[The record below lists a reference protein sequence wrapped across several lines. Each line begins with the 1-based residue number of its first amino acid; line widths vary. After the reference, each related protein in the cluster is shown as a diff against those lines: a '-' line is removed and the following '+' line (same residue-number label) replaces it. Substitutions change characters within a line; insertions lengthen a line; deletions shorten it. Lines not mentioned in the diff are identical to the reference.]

1 MSKYFDTKP
10 GSLEE
15 AVSAAQQAAIAISK
29 KERGEKPKNEKD
41 EDASQFAFV
50 AKKAK
55 EDGEKTFMF
64 AGKKYDT
71 ETEEVI
77 KEETLDEKVEY
88 VEYKFKNKN
97 DAMAAK
103 KMLDGIQ
110 LMSFDI
116 NDDNIS
122 NGELM
127 VDAGSKDMTKYHK
140 EIMKKFR
147 PKVMTQEGYTG
158 GATGGMMGNYKKG
171 AEKKDKENMK
181 KEEDKLDPVNP
192 KAVKKKFADRKDKD
206 IDNDG
211 DVDDSDKFLHKRR
224 KAVSKAMGEEIT
236 EEEFEMM
243 IETLTELS
251 PALLK
256 RARDAARAKSQRAD
270 DRSMKM
276 RKLGKGDSDLTKKLD
291 KETDK
296 RAAQARKFDRAADDA
311 KYDRMDKAAD
321 KLDKGPKSKNPDVDD
336 YGRTKADKVRDGNV
350 KSKDAE
356 KIRRRDA
363 AAGQKQGKGSLG
375 ATDRNVAKQGDAYSK
390 YQAKGGKLSR
400 TDYLKRFGKSIKRE
414 DFETDAEWE
423 AHLMEM
429 HRTLTPLKDTILNMW
444 KEAQDMENDK
454 DGDGMDDDQKPKKT
468 TKKTD
473 SGKDMTP
480 VELSPKKPKLKN
492 EKNKV

>member
-15 AVSAAQQAAIAISK
+15 AVSAVQQAAIAISK
-29 KERGEKPKNEKD
+29 KERGEKPKKD

-103 KMLDGIQ
+103 KMLDAVQ

-122 NGELM
+122 GGELM

-192 KAVKKKFADRKDKD
+192 KAVKKKFADRKDCLLYTSPSPRD
-206 IDNDG
+206 M
-211 DVDDSDKFLHKRR
+211 RR
-224 KAVSKAMGEEIT
+224 S
-236 EEEFEMM
+236 
-243 IETLTELS
+243 
-251 PALLK
+251 
-256 RARDAARAKSQRAD
+256 
-270 DRSMKM
+270 
-276 RKLGKGDSDLTKKLD
+276 
-291 KETDK
+291 
-296 RAAQARKFDRAADDA
+296 
-311 KYDRMDKAAD
+311 RMPSSA
-321 KLDKGPKSKNPDVDD
+321 
-336 YGRTKADKVRDGNV
+336 
-350 KSKDAE
+350 
-356 KIRRRDA
+356 
-363 AAGQKQGKGSLG
+363 
-375 ATDRNVAKQGDAYSK
+375 
-390 YQAKGGKLSR
+390 
-400 TDYLKRFGKSIKRE
+400 
-414 DFETDAEWE
+414 
-423 AHLMEM
+423 
-429 HRTLTPLKDTILNMW
+429 
-444 KEAQDMENDK
+444 
-454 DGDGMDDDQKPKKT
+454 
-468 TKKTD
+468 
-473 SGKDMTP
+473 
-480 VELSPKKPKLKN
+480 
-492 EKNKV
+492 